1 MSRRSSPSIP
11 RQDLNGI
18 INQLLDDALLA
29 DSALA
34 GLLDDAADI
43 SAAGSIDGYATI
55 NGDALRTLRL
65 DAALQMKLPDD
76 FEFAGYVEI
85 NQLDSFGDES
95 CSFAGE
101 GEYAAEVIMGAVDVP
116 VAWIGEG
123 LRFDVSTK
131 FTFDTASGFA
141 LRGFGGAVEMTQGEI
156 GFESMAITSLGAAAM
171 FGKDENYIAAQV
183 GLAFDAYE
191 LAGGVFFGRTCTIDP
206 LLIVDPDVGN
216 VLGDPPF
223 TGIYAYG
230 EAQIPIVNASCLF
243 SISAKAGVGVF
254 WFEEGNTFG
263 GKMLVGA
270 SGRALCAV
278 EIGGEV
284 VLIGSKSGNNYSF
297 FGKGTIYGEVG
308 ICPLC
313 TSFNESVSLTYKNNK
328 WSYDF

>member
-1 MSRRSSPSIP
+1 MPLQSCANCAIIQMTPNSEDDVKTAMQIGLNCPMMP
-11 RQDLNGI
+11 RL
-18 INQLLDDALLA
+18 
-29 DSALA
+29 
-34 GLLDDAADI
+34 
-43 SAAGSIDGYATI
+43 TI
-55 NGDALRTLRL
+55 
-65 DAALQMKLPDD
+65 
-76 FEFAGYVEI
+76 
-85 NQLDSFGDES
+85 
-95 CSFAGE
+95 
-101 GEYAAEVIMGAVDVP
+101 
-116 VAWIGEG
+116 
-123 LRFDVSTK
+123 
-131 FTFDTASGFA
+131 
-141 LRGFGGAVEMTQGEI
+141 
-156 GFESMAITSLGAAAM
+156 
-171 FGKDENYIAAQV
+171 
-183 GLAFDAYE
+183 
-191 LAGGVFFGRTCTIDP
+191 
-206 LLIVDPDVGN
+206 IVDEDVEN